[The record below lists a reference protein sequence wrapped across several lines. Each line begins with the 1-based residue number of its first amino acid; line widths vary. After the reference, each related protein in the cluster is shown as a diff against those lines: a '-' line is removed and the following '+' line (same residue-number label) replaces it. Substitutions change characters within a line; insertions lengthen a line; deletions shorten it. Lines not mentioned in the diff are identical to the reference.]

1 MLLQYS
7 YLEMS
12 SVKTRVEDYR
22 GYSIISKT
30 TTLLGVEHL
39 GRISS
44 QLVHYFALEEVTRL
58 YSGAKQY
65 QAF

>member
-22 GYSIISKT
+22 GNSIISKT
-30 TTLLGVEHL
+30 TALLGVEHL
-39 GRISS
+39 GCLSS
-44 QLVHYFALEEVTRL
+44 QVVYNFALEEVPRL
-58 YSGAKQY
+58 YSSAK
-65 QAF
+65 